1 MPAHELVPELVL
13 AGPDE
18 YERFRPEAADGE
30 VEVWAGNDGFE
41 AYGYTAGGYC
51 WAHFPGAASF
61 RFLPDHGAV
70 VALPDTTGS
79 PDSIEDT
86 YLRGVL
92 PLVLQLR
99 GQEVLHASAVS
110 TPRGLVVLCGVSGT
124 GKSTF
129 AYGLSRRGFPLWA
142 DDAVVLDI
150 ADGDTGAWQ
159 VPFRLRLHADA
170 ATFFGGD
177 AGKQSRA
184 ATTPSRSSFHALLIL
199 ERQAESVPPPPVRIS
214 RLAPT
219 DAFVGLL
226 PHAYCFRLS
235 DPARKASMLDRYLRI
250 ASSVPTFELCYRPG
264 LGDISTVLDEVEA
277 HILGDLS

>member
-70 VALPDTTGS
+70 VALPDTNGS

-86 YLRGVL
+86 YLRAVL

-99 GQEVLHASAVS
+99 GHEVLHASAVS

-142 DDAVVLDI
+142 DDAVVLDV
-150 ADGDTGAWQ
+150 AAADTGALQ

-177 AGKQSRA
+177 AEKQSTA
-184 ATTPSRSSFHALLIL
+184 ATTPSRSSFHSLLIL
-199 ERQAESVPPPPVRIS
+199 QPQAESLPLVRIS

-219 DAFVGLL
+219 AAFVGLL
-226 PHAYCFRLS
+226 PHAYYFRLS

-250 ASSVPTFELCYRPG
+250 ASSVPTFELRYRPG
-264 LGDISTVLDEVEA
+264 LGDISTVLDEIEA